1 MGWAFC
7 ALPAFRG
14 ALCSALGGAA
24 AQQGR
29 ARAQGRYLV
38 NGSARGLVQIELT
51 PPQRAR
57 MLGMPIELRELSVS
71 VAEPHA
77 LVAALRG

>member
-1 MGWAFC
+1 M
-7 ALPAFRG
+7 R
-14 ALCSALGGAA
+14 SARPSAA
-24 AQQGR
+24 RPLSKGVHGR
-29 ARAQGRYLV
+29 KGRYLV

-57 MLGMPIELRELSVS
+57 MLGMPIELRELTVS